1 MSKIDR
7 RTFTTLAGAILL
19 APRAHAQSP
28 EIFTRAIPSS
38 GERLPPV
45 GLGTAQVFD
54 ASDEATNKKPM
65 RYCKR

>member
-45 GLGTAQVFD
+45 GLGTA
-54 ASDEATNKKPM
+54 ASL
-65 RYCKR
+65 